1 MEIVQ
6 AKKAEVGKKGKDER
20 KKKSK
25 GDVQMGA
32 TDGDEKVIEGEVWE
46 VELKDTVLFPEG
58 RSLSYFLSPL
68 TQRTRYSIR
77 HNIVT
82 DPHDSLA

>member
-20 KKKSK
+20 KKKTK
-25 GDVQMGA
+25 GDAQAGA
-32 TDGDEKVIEGEVWE
+32 LNGNEKVVEGEVWE

-58 RSLSYFLSPL
+58 RSLSTLSSSL
-68 TQRTRYSIR
+68 TQPT
-77 HNIVT
+77 
-82 DPHDSLA
+82 